1 MDNKVI
7 DAQPD
12 GDKEDDGEGIVLYA
26 GEGFLFDGHLVD
38 EPADKGNGNTER
50 LDKFECHGRGYIPTK
65 YELIH
70 GNEMERTAF

>member
-12 GDKEDDGEGIVLYA
+12 GDKEEDGQGVGLNA

-38 EPADKGNGNTER
+38 EPADKGDGNADR
-50 LDKFECHGRGYIPTK
+50 LHKFECHGRGYIRTK
-65 YELIH
+65 YALIH
-70 GNEMERTAF
+70 GN

>member
-12 GDKEDDGEGIVLYA
+12 CNKEDNGQSIVLNV

-38 EPADKGNGNTER
+38 EPADKGDGDAER
-50 LDKFECHGRGYIPTK
+50 LDKFEVHGRGYIPTK

-70 GNEMERTAF
+70 GN